1 MTEPTAR
8 PEPPD
13 DEPLARPFRA
23 TPGTRPGRSKDVRE
37 YPLGDEVLLFA
48 DGRQVVHA
56 LNTSAWAVW
65 DLCDGS
71 RTIRDIVRELAEL
84 VGRDPDSLEP
94 EVVRTVEELG
104 GLGLLEGE
112 EERGP

>member
-1 MTEPTAR
+1 MPEPTA
-8 PEPPD
+8 PAEPP
-13 DEPLARPFRA
+13 DEPLALPFHA
-23 TPGTRPGRSKDVRE
+23 TTGTRPGRAQDVRE

-71 RTIRDIVRELAEL
+71 RTVREIARELAEL
-84 VGRDPDSLEP
+84 VGRDPASLEP

-104 GLGLLEGE
+104 KLGLLEDE
-112 EERGP
+112 EKRGP